1 MVETQVEQVDRLR
14 FAIGRLARRLR
25 LSAAAAGAGHTP
37 TTTSVLFTIV
47 REGPLRLSEVAERE
61 ALNPTMLSRVAGTL
75 TDEGLIHR
83 VSDPRDRRA
92 VLVEATA
99 AGRRLREKVH
109 RQRTEALSAELARL
123 DAADQQAIEH
133 ALPALERLAELLA
146 ERRA

>member
-25 LSAAAAGAGHTP
+25 LSAAGAGHTP

-47 REGPLRLSEVAERE
+47 REGPLRLSEVAELE

-123 DAADQQAIEH
+123 NAADQQAIEH

>member
-25 LSAAAAGAGHTP
+25 LSAAGAGHTP

-75 TDEGLIHR
+75 TDEGLIRR
-83 VSDPRDRRA
+83 VADPRDRRA

-109 RQRTEALSAELARL
+109 RQRTEALSAELGRL
-123 DAADQQAIEH
+123 DAADQQAIEQ

-146 ERRA
+146 ERRP

>member
-1 MVETQVEQVDRLR
+1 MVETPVEHVDRLR

-25 LSAAAAGAGHTP
+25 LSAAGAGHTP

-83 VSDPRDRRA
+83 VPDPRDRRA

-99 AGRRLREKVH
+99 AGRRLRAKVH
-109 RQRTEALSAELARL
+109 RQRTEALSAELGRL
-123 DAADQQAIEH
+123 DAADQQAIEQ

-146 ERRA
+146 ERRP

>member
-25 LSAAAAGAGHTP
+25 LSAAGAGHTP

-47 REGPLRLSEVAERE
+47 REGPLRLSEVAELE

-83 VSDPRDRRA
+83 VPDPRDRRA

-123 DAADQQAIEH
+123 DTADQQAIEH